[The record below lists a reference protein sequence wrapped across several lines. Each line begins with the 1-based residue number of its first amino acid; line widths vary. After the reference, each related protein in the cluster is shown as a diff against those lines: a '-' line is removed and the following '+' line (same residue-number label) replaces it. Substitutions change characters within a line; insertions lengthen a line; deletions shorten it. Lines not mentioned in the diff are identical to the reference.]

1 MSKLSRFFIAVMV
14 CGLAF
19 MAGLRA
25 WQAYERRAAQEAE
38 ETPSASTFN
47 SVPVRYEPQP
57 PAVPVPRRLPS
68 PSDPPQEILLGDAPL
83 TADAA
88 RLQAQQT
95 VASILS
101 DYKDNP
107 ALQAFYA
114 DLQEATGREIDL
126 AVLSSDR
133 MADLVRQYPQVP
145 QIMDKHTQN
154 PEFAQVMQEILRNPQ
169 FARSVA
175 VLQGGETSVGG
186 R

>member
-1 MSKLSRFFIAVMV
+1 MSRLSRFFIAVMV

-25 WQAYERRAAQEAE
+25 WQTYERRAAQEAQE
-38 ETPSASTFN
+38 IPVGRTFN
-47 SVPVRYEPQP
+47 SVPVRYEPQA
-57 PAVPVPRRLPS
+57 PAVAVPKRLPS
-68 PSDPPQEILLGDAPL
+68 PSDPPQEVFLSEEPL
-83 TADAA
+83 TEDAA

-95 VASILS
+95 VVSILS

-114 DLQEATGREIDL
+114 DLREATGREIDL
-126 AVLSSDR
+126 AVLSSGR
-133 MADLVRQYPQVP
+133 MADLIRQYPQIP
-145 QIMDKHTQN
+145 QIMAKHTQN
-154 PEFAQVMQEILRNPQ
+154 PEFARVMQEILQNPQ

-175 VLQGGETSVGG
+175 VLQGGQTRGGG